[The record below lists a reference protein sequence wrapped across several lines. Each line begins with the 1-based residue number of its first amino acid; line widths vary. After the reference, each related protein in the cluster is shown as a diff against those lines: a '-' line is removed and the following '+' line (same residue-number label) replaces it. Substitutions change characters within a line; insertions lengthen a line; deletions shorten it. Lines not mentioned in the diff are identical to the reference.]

1 LRRSGGTFAVLIG
14 ALIGV
19 TAALARRSEDAPVAA
34 PAAAPEPAPLA
45 LRADDTPLA
54 QTPTPVPASVQ
65 ASSVPSSAISA
76 SPISA
81 APAPLAVPDAPA
93 TVEELKA
100 IEVRCYA
107 QDHLACRRASIAYE
121 AGRLVPRDS
130 DRAQNYRKVELTQ
143 LVRQCE
149 KRKPVACVRLAE
161 LYAAGDVVAPN
172 ARKAEQLRAHAR
184 DLCARQAREG
194 CSEIAAR

>member
-19 TAALARRSEDAPVAA
+19 TAALARRSEDAPVVV

-45 LRADDTPLA
+45 LRADEATAPPA
-54 QTPTPVPASVQ
+54 PAPVPASVQ
-65 ASSVPSSAISA
+65 ASSLPSAAASA
-76 SPISA
+76 SKVSS
-81 APAPLAVPDAPA
+81 PATPLAVPDAPA

-100 IEVRCYA
+100 TEVRCYA

-121 AGRLVPRDS
+121 AGQLVPRDS

-149 KRKPVACVRLAE
+149 KRQPVACVRLAE

-184 DLCARQAREG
+184 DLCARHAREG
-194 CSEIAAR
+194 CSEIAPR